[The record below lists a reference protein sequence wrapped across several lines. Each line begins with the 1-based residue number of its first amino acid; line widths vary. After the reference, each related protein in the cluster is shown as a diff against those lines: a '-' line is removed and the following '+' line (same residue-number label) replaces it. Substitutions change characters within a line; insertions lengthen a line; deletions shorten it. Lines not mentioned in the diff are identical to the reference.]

1 MKPILIIGFMALLV
15 GCESGMIRFESAQG
29 LTLETELEARQ
40 FESSDVVSGEESNSS
55 TIEEDLENVGILL
68 GLGETRGAEMELY
81 SVIETIEAQGENP
94 DDYEQ
99 VAYYQQLLQSSG
111 EDAVEVDHDHDHDF
125 TGYDA
130 VTFAI
135 EEYGADNDDIVY
147 LFDENFEHYGDDQ
160 IGYYVA
166 LKSLE
171 LEAQGEDGI
180 VLLLFVGE
188 DGSITE
194 IY

>member
-1 MKPILIIGFMALLV
+1 MKPIMAVVLIGLLT

-29 LTLETELEARQ
+29 LTLETELVARQ
-40 FESSDVVSGEESNSS
+40 FESQQVASKEESDHS
-55 TIEEDLENVGILL
+55 TIEDDLEQVGVLL
-68 GLGETRGAEMELY
+68 GLGETQGAQVELY
-81 SVIETIEAQGENP
+81 SVIEKLQARGENP

-99 VAYYQQLLQSSG
+99 VAYYQELLQSSG
-111 EDAVEVDHDHDHDF
+111 DMENDLDHNHDHDF

-180 VLLLFVGE
+180 GF
-188 DGSITE
+188 ITVCWRRRKH
-194 IY
+194 Y

>member
-1 MKPILIIGFMALLV
+1 MKPIMAVVLIGLLT

-29 LTLETELEARQ
+29 LTLGTELEARQ
-40 FESSDVVSGEESNSS
+40 FESQQVASKEESDDS
-55 TIEEDLENVGILL
+55 TIEDDLEQVGVLL
-68 GLGETRGAEMELY
+68 GLGETQGAQVELY
-81 SVIETIEAQGENP
+81 SVIEKLQERGENP

-99 VAYYQQLLQSSG
+99 VAYYQELLQSSG
-111 EDAVEVDHDHDHDF
+111 DTENDLDHNHDF

>member
-1 MKPILIIGFMALLV
+1 MKPIMAVVLIGLLT

-29 LTLETELEARQ
+29 LTLETELVARQ
-40 FESSDVVSGEESNSS
+40 FESQQVASKEESDDS
-55 TIEEDLENVGILL
+55 TIEDDLEQVGVLL
-68 GLGETRGAEMELY
+68 GLGETQGAQIELY
-81 SVIETIEAQGENP
+81 SVIEKLQERGENP

-99 VAYYQQLLQSSG
+99 VAYYQELLQSSG
-111 EDAVEVDHDHDHDF
+111 ETENDFDYNHDHDF